1 MEVTVRLKRTISTT
15 AILCGLVLAISSA
28 AKADDWI
35 NKSFKAAGGGTLEFE
50 YPRSWGKKPEY
61 NIFDSVTDIQF
72 GPFGS
77 KAKPIFLVHIQAV
90 VAIDPISD
98 TDLMEIT
105 KIDVENYKNTAF
117 ETDISISDFQGPNI
131 SAHLFSI
138 TDKESKRGEYDY
150 LTMAVISSGKLLIK
164 CFFLSSDGAP
174 EFGPDAMQMMRSIKY
189 TAPELEDESKK

>member
-1 MEVTVRLKRTISTT
+1 MRLKRARNT
-15 AILCGLVLAISSA
+15 AAIYCGLVLIFSAA

-35 NKSFKAAGGGTLEFE
+35 HKSFETVGGGTLEFE
-50 YPRSWGKKPEY
+50 FPKSWGKKPDY

-72 GPFGS
+72 GPFGT

-90 VAIDPISD
+90 VAADPISD

-117 ETDISISDFQGPNI
+117 ETDILISDFQGPNI

-174 EFGPDAMQMMRSIKY
+174 DFGPDAMQMMRSIKY
-189 TAPELEDESKK
+189 TEPPPEEEK

>member
-1 MEVTVRLKRTISTT
+1 MLLKRTRNT
-15 AILCGLVLAISSA
+15 AAIICGLVLMISA
-28 AKADDWI
+28 AAEAEDWVH
-35 NKSFKAAGGGTLEFE
+35 KSFKTVGGGTLEFDF
-50 YPRSWGKKPEY
+50 PKSWGKKPEY
-61 NIFDSVTDIQF
+61 EIFDAVTDIQF
-72 GPFGS
+72 GPFGT

-90 VAIDPISD
+90 VAVDPIGD
-98 TDLMEIT
+98 TDLLEIT
-105 KIDVENYKNTAF
+105 KVDVENYKNTAF
-117 ETDISISDFQGPNI
+117 ETDIPISDFQGPNI

-189 TAPELEDESKK
+189 TEPPPKTEK